1 MAAAL
6 PPDGLHALIDEREQ
20 FWSEHQRATTL
31 DSSRKKVSQSFV
43 EKLGVVS
50 DDQELRAPCTKHCE
64 VMKYRHCSRSN
75 ERRLLCT
82 QREDLVLAC
91 NKPHKVLV
99 PSTVGQGDGS
109 VLFVFGNESEKQ
121 QQTPDKQP
129 SESTSAPSAQ
139 AAAPVQQDPTPPPAT
154 ASQSTPQTSSS
165 KPPAHAKAAAPE
177 TSEEPEATAF
187 VSVAAGG
194 PESNGKNA
202 PSAGEAV
209 EIDLA
214 SLKVGTASIYLALP
228 LSGR

>member
-1 MAAAL
+1 M
-6 PPDGLHALIDEREQ
+6 GVSKLIQGSRTSLAICSGCSPTPRRSACIDRRER
-20 FWSEHQRATTL
+20 T
-31 DSSRKKVSQSFV
+31 
-43 EKLGVVS
+43 
-50 DDQELRAPCTKHCE
+50 
-64 VMKYRHCSRSN
+64 
-75 ERRLLCT
+75 
-82 QREDLVLAC
+82 
-91 NKPHKVLV
+91 VLV
-99 PSTVGQGDGS
+99 RASTSNDLGLVKKERQGDGS

-214 SLKVGTASIYLALP
+214 SLKVQELKKIAKEKNLTGISKYKKEQLVDAISQASK
-228 LSGR
+228 